1 MPDHSTHFET
11 IGGGLVL
18 ANAILLY
25 RSDTR
30 GMSRSYGASGNDG
43 TAFASM
49 HSVRLDDEGRP
60 TIEAGAPLTRAH
72 LRQWTEALGRTT
84 IPQILSENV
93 LVAHADILVW
103 WVPEQVRPAYFALSS
118 PPPDLRVLGERVIVS
133 VPYPAHLFVATR
145 SGLGIFAL
153 PANQRPTAES
163 RLLHSPILNVFV
175 EGHLCWGSIARPK
188 DLTVGAIPQF
198 ESAVFDSWSTHPN
211 PGQEF
216 TIRGKGGLVA
226 LWDDLAARR
235 ARRFPVSRL
244 KPFITGARNQS
255 RQKPHAATGGAKN
268 LRRLNAA
275 LTRG

>member
-1 MPDHSTHFET
+1 MPDYSTHFEAVD
-11 IGGGLVL
+11 GSLVL

-25 RSDTR
+25 SSDAR
-30 GMSRSYGASGNDG
+30 GMSRSSGHDSF
-43 TAFASM
+43 AFASM
-49 HSVRLDDEGRP
+49 HAVKLDDEERP
-60 TIEAGAPLTRAH
+60 TIEAGTPLTRAH
-72 LRQWTEALGRTT
+72 LRQWSEALGRTT
-84 IPQILSENV
+84 TPQLLPDNM
-93 LVAHADILVW
+93 LVAHPDLLVW
-103 WVPEQVRPAYFALSS
+103 WIPEQVRPAYFALSS
-118 PPPDLRVLGERVIVS
+118 PPDDLRLLGERIIVP

-153 PANQRPTAES
+153 PANRRPTADT

-188 DLTVGAIPQF
+188 ELTIASIPQF

-216 TIRGKGGLVA
+216 TIKGKGGLIA

-244 KPFITGARNQS
+244 KPFIAGARKTAA
-255 RQKPHAATGGAKN
+255 QKQRPAAGDAMTLG
-268 LRRLNAA
+268 RLITA
-275 LTRG
+275 LTRR